1 MGKIRQVG
9 AQVPILISNP
19 IKLSSTLSS
28 KTIRVELKPLFI
40 FKWRTFTVDLDGLCC
55 CGCGRQLL
63 LLLLLRRVI
72 RRPSGGLKNVASF
85 QGSSYVEMAEP
96 SQGVVPDMT
105 LSWDLCPPFPD
116 EGCKSCAGT
125 NRQGLITQFKILS
138 TPLLPSGKSIP
149 SEMTW
154 CDGRR

>member
-1 MGKIRQVG
+1 MKKVYFFPCIQ
-9 AQVPILISNP
+9 Q
-19 IKLSSTLSS
+19 
-28 KTIRVELKPLFI
+28 LFI
-40 FKWRTFTVDLDGLCC
+40 AHWPSCQVISAGMDSLE
-55 CGCGRQLL
+55 GRKGVEKIQNY
-63 LLLLLRRVI
+63 VI
-72 RRPSGGLKNVASF
+72 ISPFLSNQTLTSRRPYAVLKNVASF
-85 QGSSYVEMAEP
+85 QGSSYEEMAEP
-96 SQGVVPDMT
+96 SQGVVPNMT

-116 EGCKSCAGT
+116 EGCKSCSGT